1 MREVRQAIL
10 RYLAY
15 YIQNRMKYTET
26 EAEKILESLIAST
39 RSPRGR
45 FSAEES
51 YKLLVKRLPP
61 PNKRISGIR
70 SIRIFSA
77 AATVILLC
85 VMSWLVYDYMGPA
98 NMQTVSTLAECKSIQ
113 LPDGTKVTLNHFS
126 SLTYPERFRGKR
138 REVTLDGEGYFEV
151 SKNAEHP
158 FIVRAEAVRVQVL
171 GTHFN
176 IESYPNDPEV
186 KTTLFEGSVAV
197 TITNNPERIILR
209 PNESAIYNKENGSLT
224 FETSP
229 NATEEIAWRSGSF
242 IFNHLPLQEIVRE
255 LSNSFGVEIKIEDE
269 ALYNYHL
276 TARFSNG
283 ESLEQI
289 LYLLQQGRDF
299 EYKRNDKGIIINA
312 K

>member
-1 MREVRQAIL
+1 
-10 RYLAY
+10 
-15 YIQNRMKYTET
+15 MKYTET
-26 EAEKILESLIAST
+26 EAEKILEKLIAST
-39 RSPRGR
+39 HSPRGR

-51 YKLLVKRLPP
+51 YKLLERQLPAL
-61 PNKRISGIR
+61 NKRTFRTR
-70 SIRIFSA
+70 SIRIFSVA
-77 AATVILLC
+77 AAVILLC
-85 VMSWLVYDYMGPA
+85 VMSWLAYDYMGPVD
-98 NMQTVSTLAECKSIQ
+98 MQTVSTLAECRSIQ

-138 REVTLDGEGYFEV
+138 REVTLNGEGYFEV

-158 FIVRAEAVRVQVL
+158 FIVQAEAVRVQVL

-197 TITNNPERIILR
+197 TIANNPERIILR

-224 FETSP
+224 LETP
-229 NATEEIAWRSGSF
+229 QNAAEEIAWRSGSF

-283 ESLEQI
+283 ESLEEI
-289 LYLLQQGRDF
+289 LHLLQQGRDF

>member
-1 MREVRQAIL
+1 
-10 RYLAY
+10 
-15 YIQNRMKYTET
+15 MKYTET
-26 EAEKILESLIAST
+26 EVEKILEKLIAST

-51 YKLLVKRLPP
+51 YKLLERRLPAL
-61 PNKRISGIR
+61 NKRTFGMR

-77 AATVILLC
+77 AAAILLC
-85 VMSWLVYDYMGPA
+85 VMSWLAYDYIGPVD
-98 NMQTVSTLAECKSIQ
+98 MQTIATLAECRSIQ
-113 LPDGTKVTLNHFS
+113 LPDGTKVMLNHFS

-138 REVTLDGEGYFEV
+138 REVTLNGEGYFEV

-158 FIVRAEAVRVQVL
+158 FIVQAEAVRVQVL

-197 TITNNPERIILR
+197 TIANNPERIILR

-224 FETSP
+224 LETP
-229 NATEEIAWRSGSF
+229 QNAAEEIAWRSGSF

-283 ESLEQI
+283 ESLEEI
-289 LYLLQQGRDF
+289 LHLLQQGRDF